1 MIETGV
7 AQIENFRPLHVQVLS
22 IRTLFG
28 NIALGVCEGKKNSGV
43 PIHVMKRGGD
53 ISLGEE
59 SIYHLPF
66 EKKCICIIHA
76 LHAIGNRKYY
86 ICVNYV

>member
-28 NIALGVCEGKKNSGV
+28 NIALGVCEGKKILVYLYMS
-43 PIHVMKRGGD
+43 
-53 ISLGEE
+53 
-59 SIYHLPF
+59 
-66 EKKCICIIHA
+66 
-76 LHAIGNRKYY
+76 
-86 ICVNYV
+86 